1 MFVYKIAIAGASTL
15 LGRELKDVISE
26 SPLAA
31 ARFALLDEEDARGQ
45 LDQVGDEV
53 TVIQGFGPDAFER
66 VDFTFLCGSEALTR
80 MYWSQALRSGS
91 TVLDLSGAL
100 DQEAG
105 VLVRAPWLGSEAATV
120 DLFTP
125 AVVPAHPAA
134 VTLGLLLDLSGALD
148 QEAGVLVRA
157 PWLGSEAAT
166 VDLFTPAVVPAHPA
180 AVTLGL
186 LLDRVQ
192 LAAPVRFAA
201 TTVLEPASDFGRG
214 AMDELHQQTVSLL
227 SFQGLPRAIYDAQAA
242 YNLLGG
248 MGESSTVN
256 LVAAE
261 ARIRRH
267 YDALSAG
274 RWPLLALQVVHA
286 PVFHGLTFSIVVDL
300 ERPVEIVALEE
311 ALSGEHVDLVLEDTD
326 SPSNLAA
333 TGQNDVLV
341 RMRPEQMTRNS
352 AETSRLWLWACLLYT
367 SPSPRDRQKSRMP
380 SS

>member
-1 MFVYKIAIAGASTL
+1 MPVYKIAIAGASSL
-15 LGRELKDVISE
+15 LGRELKDAISE

-31 ARFALLDEEDARGQ
+31 ATFVLLDEEDVQGQ

-53 TVIQGFGPDAFER
+53 TFIQTIGPDAFDR
-66 VDFTFLCGSEALTR
+66 VDFTFLCGTETLTR
-80 MYWSQALRSGS
+80 KHWRQALRSGS
-91 TVLDLSGAL
+91 TVLDM
-100 DQEAG
+100 
-105 VLVRAPWLGSEAATV
+105 
-120 DLFTP
+120 
-125 AVVPAHPAA
+125 
-134 VTLGLLLDLSGALD
+134 SGALD

-201 TTVLEPASDFGRG
+201 ATVLEPASDFGRG

-248 MGESSTVN
+248 MGESSTIN
-256 LVAAE
+256 LVANE

-267 YDALSAG
+267 YEALSAG
-274 RWPLLALQVVHA
+274 RWPLLGLQVVHA
-286 PVFHGLTFSIVVDL
+286 PVFHGLTFSIALEL

-341 RMRPEQMTRNS
+341 RMRPEQMARNS
-352 AETSRLWLWACLLYT
+352 TQTSRLWLWAASDNLRLNAQNAVECALDLRRLRPQGT
-367 SPSPRDRQKSRMP
+367 VQ
-380 SS
+380 